1 MVNLC
6 SYERFLQIF
15 ETATIVLRDRCR
27 FKLRLFWLVSRVSL
41 LFRKRHFLFRGQW
54 HLPAPCFCFGIN
66 ADYWL
71 CVALPQMHPIVGE
84 IDFYAIDGCDFLI
97 CIFLFDG
104 IEDGIDVD
112 VGCQLYF
119 VLGNFILRIFF
130 FNSLTFFAFVGKQ
143 RKEQKLLR
151 RAHRG
156 HNGLQGRSLL
166 RCLHRQ

>member
-1 MVNLC
+1 MHNFKRKNVGLIILRMVNLC

-130 FNSLTFFAFVGKQ
+130 FNSLTFLPLWASSERNKATPTSAS
-143 RKEQKLLR
+143 RP
-151 RAHRG
+151 
-156 HNGLQGRSLL
+156 
-166 RCLHRQ
+166 